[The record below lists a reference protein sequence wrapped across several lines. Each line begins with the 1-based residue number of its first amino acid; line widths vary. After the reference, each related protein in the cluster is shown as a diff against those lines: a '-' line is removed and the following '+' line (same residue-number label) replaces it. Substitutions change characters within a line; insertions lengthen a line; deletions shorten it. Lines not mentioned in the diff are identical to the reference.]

1 MQANKQVRID
11 FQGEELFIG
20 LDVHKKNWSVV
31 IYTKHLEVKRFT
43 QPSSP
48 KLLVDYLHRH
58 FPGASYHTAYEAG
71 FSGFWIHKELIKHGI
86 KNIIIN
92 PADVPTTD
100 KEKKQKRDE
109 SDSRKIGQSLRAG
122 RLKGIYIPT
131 QEQLCHRHIM
141 RTRNRLVRDMS
152 RYKNRIKSLLNFH
165 GIAMPE
171 SLEKGNWTKSSLRWL
186 SDQCKVASPWAC
198 SLELMLDQLHHLIS
212 IKQRTDKKILDLA
225 NTIYEKQVKLIRC
238 IPGMGILGAMI
249 IITEIGNI
257 KRFKRLDELCS
268 YVGLIPN
275 VYASGEKQYTG
286 GLTKRSN
293 KYIQPV
299 LIECAW
305 KAMKKDPQLLL
316 SYNELLKRMKGSK
329 AIIRIARK
337 LLSRIRH
344 VLITEKEYITIH
356 LL

>member
-1 MQANKQVRID
+1 MPKDIHQSID
-11 FQGEELFIG
+11 FSGQDLFIG

-31 IYTKHLEVKRFT
+31 IYTKYLEVKRFT
-43 QPSSP
+43 QPSNP
-48 KLLVDYLHRH
+48 QILADYLHRH
-58 FPGASYHTAYEAG
+58 FPHARYHTAYEAG
-71 FSGFWIHKELIKHGI
+71 FSGFWIHKELIRYGI
-86 KNIIIN
+86 DNIIIN

-122 RLKGIYIPT
+122 RLKGIYIPF
-131 QEQLCHRHIM
+131 EDQLCHRHLL
-141 RTRNRLVRDMS
+141 RTRNRLVRDIS

-165 GIAMPE
+165 GIELPE
-171 SLEKGNWTKSSLRWL
+171 SLEKGNWTKASLTWL
-186 SDQCKVASPWAC
+186 SEESKKDSPWAL
-198 SLELMLDQLHHLIS
+198 SLELLLEELQHLILVRGKS
-212 IKQRTDKKILDLA
+212 DKKILELA
-225 NTIYEKQVKLIRC
+225 TTVYVKEIKLIRS

-249 IITEIGNI
+249 ILTEIGDM
-257 KRFKRLDELCS
+257 KRFKRLDDLCS

-275 VYASGEKQYTG
+275 VYASGAKEYTG

-344 VLITEKEYITIH
+344 VLTTEQQYISIH

>member
-1 MQANKQVRID
+1 MQRDRHQSID
-11 FQGEELFIG
+11 FSGQDLFIG
-20 LDVHKKNWSVV
+20 LDVHKKKWSVV

-43 QPSSP
+43 QPSNP
-48 KLLVDYLHRH
+48 RLLADYLHRH
-58 FPGASYHTAYEAG
+58 FPHARYHTAYEAG
-71 FSGFWIHKELIKHGI
+71 FSGFWIHKELVSYGI
-86 KNIIIN
+86 NNIIIN

-100 KEKKQKRDE
+100 KEKEQKRDE

-122 RLKGIYIPT
+122 RLKGIYIPL
-131 QEQLCHRHIM
+131 EDQLCHRHLM
-141 RTRNRLVRDMS
+141 RTRNRLVRDIS

-165 GIAMPE
+165 GIELPE
-171 SLEKGNWTKSSLRWL
+171 SLEKGNWTKASLTWL
-186 SDQCKVASPWAC
+186 SKESKKDSQWAL
-198 SLELMLDQLHHLIS
+198 SLELLLEELQHLILIRQKS
-212 IKQRTDKKILDLA
+212 DKKILELA
-225 NTIYEKQVKLIRC
+225 TTVYEKEIKLIRS

-249 IITEIGNI
+249 ILTEIGDI
-257 KRFKRLDELCS
+257 KRFKRLDDLCS

-275 VYASGEKQYTG
+275 VYASGAKEYTG

-305 KAMKKDPQLLL
+305 KAMKKDPLLLL

-337 LLSRIRH
+337 LLSRIRY
-344 VLITEKEYITIH
+344 VLTTEQQYISIH